1 MAVLD
6 LLHSVMAKER
16 SRRSRTHWW
25 FLL

>member
-6 LLHSVMAKER
+6 LLHSVMAKKR